1 MLDTSYQWNRAAL
14 KSAFFV
20 VLLGLLLAATDTAQ
34 AQTYNVL
41 YNFCSQPK
49 CADGNYATGA
59 LVQDKNGNLYGTTI
73 VGGTG
78 PACDGFFSGCGT
90 VFELSSTGAYSVLH
104 SFTGSP
110 DGESPGGLVFDQ
122 SGNLFGPTGYGGS
135 NGDGA
140 IFELTASGTEKV
152 IYSFSGGVD
161 GNGGTDGAYPNGP
174 LVLDATANLYGT
186 TIAGGAYDCEES
198 GCGTVFELTPAGVET
213 QLHAFTGEAD
223 DGNPKGGLIR
233 DAHGNLFGTT
243 AAEEDLGPLPGS
255 VFEITSEGDF
265 ATLYSFCG
273 CKDGGSPY
281 GNLVQDA
288 KGDVYGTT
296 YYGGKQ
302 SCYDDYQNGCGV
314 VFKLTPHERE
324 TVRHKFGGKKD
335 GVYPT
340 TGLVAD
346 AQGNLYGT
354 TPYGGDL
361 SCTYGYIAGCGV
373 VFEIPK
379 KGKEIVLH
387 AFTGGA
393 DGGVPQAALLIDAK
407 GNLYGTTTIGGANS
421 EGVIFKL
428 TP

>member
-1 MLDTSYQWNRAAL
+1 M
-14 KSAFFV
+14 
-20 VLLGLLLAATDTAQ
+20 
-34 AQTYNVL
+34 
-41 YNFCSQPK
+41 
-49 CADGNYATGA
+49 
-59 LVQDKNGNLYGTTI
+59 QDANGNLYGTTI

-78 PACDGFFSGCGT
+78 PACDGYFSGCGT
-90 VFELSSTGAYSVLH
+90 VFELSNTGTYTVLH

-110 DGESPGGLVFDQ
+110 DGQFPVGLVFDK
-122 SGNLFGPTGYGGS
+122 SGNLYGPTEYGGT
-135 NGDGA
+135 NNDGA
-140 IFELTASGTEKV
+140 VYEFTASGTEKV

-174 LVLDATANLYGT
+174 LVMDATGNLYGT
-186 TIAGGAYDCEES
+186 TIARGAYECEES
-198 GCGTVFELTPAGVET
+198 GCGTVFELTPSGIET
-213 QLHAFTGEAD
+213 QFHAFTGEAD
-223 DGNPKGGLIR
+223 DGNPQGGLIR
-233 DAHGNLFGTT
+233 DAQGNLYGTT

-255 VFEITSEGDF
+255 VFEVTSEGVF
-265 ATLYSFCG
+265 TTLYSFCG

-281 GNLVQDA
+281 GSLVQDA
-288 KGDVYGTT
+288 KGNLYGTT

-314 VFKLTPHERE
+314 VFKLTPHGKES
-324 TVRHKFGGKKD
+324 VRHKFGGNKD

-393 DGGVPQAALLIDAK
+393 DGGVPLAGLMLDAK

-421 EGVIFKL
+421 QGVIFKL
-428 TP
+428 AP